1 MDPLEI
7 VVKIIENYEFYYE
20 VNFSNVL
27 QPTALTTE
35 NFLIR
40 CFKDLTT
47 ILRATRLQKAF
58 LQYTYYPPTSC
69 NVYADLFYQYE

>member
-27 QPTALTTE
+27 QPTALTAE
-35 NFLIR
+35 NFLIG

-47 ILRATRLQKAF
+47 ILRATHLQKAF
-58 LQYTYYPPTSC
+58 LQHTYYPPTSC
-69 NVYADLFYQYE
+69 NVYADLFYQ